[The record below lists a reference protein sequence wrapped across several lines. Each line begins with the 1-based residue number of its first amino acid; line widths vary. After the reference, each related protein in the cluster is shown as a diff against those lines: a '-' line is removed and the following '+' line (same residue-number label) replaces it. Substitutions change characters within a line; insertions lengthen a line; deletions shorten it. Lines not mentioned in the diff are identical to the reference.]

1 MVGGDVSYALSGKTG
16 VTAFNVAAS
25 YTKGPLV
32 AAVTS
37 ANKVSSF
44 SLGLMYDVNSTL
56 TVASTSTHS
65 ADKPIDGVTVGGL
78 YKANIGDIKAKYSG
92 SGVVSAA
99 LVKTVAPKVTLSR
112 TCNSTLQTIFF
123 LDMVSAKNLVEVR
136 NSL

>member
-65 ADKPIDGVTVGGL
+65 THKAINGVTVGGL

-99 LVKTVAPKVTLSR
+99 LVKTVAPKVTLACSG
-112 TCNSTLQTIFF
+112 
-123 LDMVSAKNLVEVR
+123 SAPISDLSNFKYGVGIEM
-136 NSL
+136 

>member
-1 MVGGDVSYALSGKTG
+1 LVGGDVSYALSGKTG
-16 VTAFNVAAS
+16 VTAFNVGAS

-65 ADKPIDGVTVGGL
+65 ADKAIDGVTVGGL
-78 YKANIGDIKAKYSG
+78 YKAQIGDVKAKYS

-99 LVKTVAPKVTLSR
+99 LVKSVAPKVTL
-112 TCNSTLQTIFF
+112 TCSG
-123 LDMVSAKNLVEVR
+123 SAPISDLSDFKYGVGIEM
-136 NSL
+136 